1 MRRKKE
7 RRINRA
13 RETETD
19 GWAQAKVLH
28 GGQPRLT
35 TWYRTQREKKTA
47 RSSKKS
53 QRQKRKFMT
62 FTSHQQYQF
71 TKKIKHKGNL
81 KTGQESWGSDNDA
94 FDTGRNPSI
103 ETSFPNAFL
112 VQPREGAISQKGW
125 YRCSRGDWNDKARLL
140 PRGKSDESCSKVSCA
155 DTGPRQHSPMEHN
168 YKRKMTAVLKD

>member
-1 MRRKKE
+1 MRMKKE
-7 RRINRA
+7 SRINRVG
-13 RETETD
+13 ETETD
-19 GWAQAKVLH
+19 GWAKARVLH

-35 TWYRTQREKKTA
+35 TWYRTQRGEKTA
-47 RSSKKS
+47 RSGKKP

-62 FTSHQQYQF
+62 FASHQQYQF

-103 ETSFPNAFL
+103 ETSFPNASL
-112 VQPREGAISQKGW
+112 LQPREGGNKPAGLVSMQQRSEGIA
-125 YRCSRGDWNDKARLL
+125 NDTARLL

-155 DTGPRQHSPMEHN
+155 DTSPCQCSPMAHN
-168 YKRKMTAVLKD
+168 